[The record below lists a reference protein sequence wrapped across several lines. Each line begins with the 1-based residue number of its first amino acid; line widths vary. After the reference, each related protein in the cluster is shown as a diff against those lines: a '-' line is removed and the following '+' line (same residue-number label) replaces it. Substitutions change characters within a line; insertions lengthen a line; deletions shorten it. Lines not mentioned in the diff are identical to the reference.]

1 MAPIGA
7 NPRGWYPPPDAAEAR
22 NRQFDAMGA
31 TAFYDV
37 ENPCGIE
44 TNFARYL
51 VAEAGTNI
59 CVTAVLTHGGAGNAR
74 EPRFEGYALIARRH
88 AGVASCRTG
97 PGGARSA

>member
-1 MAPIGA
+1 MP
-7 NPRGWYPPPDAAEAR
+7 AEAR

-74 EPRFEGYALIARRH
+74 ELRFEGYALIARRH

>member
-1 MAPIGA
+1 MP
-7 NPRGWYPPPDAAEAR
+7 PRLETGNSTLWE
-22 NRQFDAMGA
+22 A

-74 EPRFEGYALIARRH
+74 ELRFEGYALIARRH